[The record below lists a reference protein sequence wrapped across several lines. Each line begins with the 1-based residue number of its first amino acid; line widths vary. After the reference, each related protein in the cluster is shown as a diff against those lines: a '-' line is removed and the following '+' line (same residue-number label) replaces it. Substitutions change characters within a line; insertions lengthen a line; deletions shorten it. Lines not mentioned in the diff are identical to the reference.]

1 MPPANGVTVKPHSGS
16 RSRDLLKNRAYDQL
30 RERILKGDYAPGTFL
45 AERQIALELGM
56 SKTPVKAALERLELE
71 GFIAVSPQQGIIVRE
86 LSLAE
91 IADLYEIRAALEGYV
106 LRTIAGRIT
115 REQQARWEA
124 NLDRQ
129 AQNALDPDRERGV
142 DLDTEFHLLPC
153 EFLGNSEIRKTMQQ
167 LADKMRLVIHRV
179 FSIHPGR
186 MSESLHEHHEMVAA
200 VVKGEGQRAAELIE
214 QHLLRGHQLLL
225 APRQR

>member
-1 MPPANGVTVKPHSGS
+1 MPPAKGTVVKPSGGS

-30 RERILKGDYAPGTFL
+30 RERILNGEYAPGTFL

-91 IADLYEIRAALEGYV
+91 IADLYEIRAALEGYT
-106 LRTIAGRIT
+106 LRSISGKLT
-115 REQQARWEA
+115 REQIERWEA
-124 NLDRQ
+124 NLRLQ
-129 AQNALDPDRERGV
+129 ADNVAEPERERGV
-142 DLDTEFHLLPC
+142 ALDAEFHLLPC
-153 EFLGNSEIRKTMQQ
+153 EFLGNEEIRRTMRQ

-179 FSIHPGR
+179 FSIHPQR
-186 MSESLHEHHEMVAA
+186 MIESLEEHRELVTTVVA
-200 VVKGEGQRAAELIE
+200 GDGRRAAELIE
-214 QHLLRGHQLLL
+214 NHLHRGHQLLL
-225 APRQR
+225 TPRRR